1 MLIPESHLSL
11 FHQFTEKE
19 KIMIRRIFVD
29 SVSEIDYAN
38 FGVHFS
44 ENNNYRHTGGGSAGT
59 TKQKRF
65 EVSAFV
71 ESAQINE
78 DATKISRAEFPNEK
92 ETVLAFNQAVEAN
105 IVIIDRETGYFVG
118 SNNGEI
124 RTINTGIRSD
134 KWVK

>member
-1 MLIPESHLSL
+1 
-11 FHQFTEKE
+11 
-19 KIMIRRIFVD
+19 MIRRIFVD

-59 TKQKRF
+59 TKQERF

-118 SNNGEI
+118 SHNGEI